1 MKQLLKQTITISR
14 ATTASGAN
22 MGVETTPLAVYEG
35 IGASVQPATSS
46 IMLFY
51 AQRNIKVTQ
60 TVFVAGTLDLQRGDT
75 VAVDGRTLQVIGW
88 RDLTGRGRVMA
99 IDCEEFPQ

>member
-1 MKQLLKQTITISR
+1 MRQLLKQTITVNR
-14 ATTASGAN
+14 ATTAPGSN
-22 MGVETTPLAVYEG
+22 MGIETTTNAVYED

-46 IMLFY
+46 VMLFY

-75 VAVDGRTLQVIGW
+75 VTVGSTTLQVVGW